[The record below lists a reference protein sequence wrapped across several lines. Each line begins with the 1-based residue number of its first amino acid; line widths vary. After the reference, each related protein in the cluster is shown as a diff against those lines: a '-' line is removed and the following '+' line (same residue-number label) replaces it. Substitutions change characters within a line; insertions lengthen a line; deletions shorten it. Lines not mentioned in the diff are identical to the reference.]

1 MKVKKAGGILPL
13 REKQVADLL
22 SKGKVRIFERVQLLI
37 FIHDNY

>member
-1 MKVKKAGGILPL
+1 MGGVVH
-13 REKQVADLL
+13 REEEEEGNVVADLL